1 MIGVVSPLMKYSIVL
16 EKEVANLHLDAHAKI
31 DRGNV
36 IYTAGYIR
44 YRAAM
49 YEEQLQATIA
59 RLMSQSTDSTPPP
72 CYSQPNHC
80 ERGCLRE

>member
-1 MIGVVSPLMKYSIVL
+1 MIGVVSPLIEYSIVL
-16 EKEVANLHLDAHAKI
+16 DKEVANLHLDAHAKI

-36 IYTAGYIR
+36 ICTAGYIR

-59 RLMSQSTDSTPPP
+59 RLMSQSTDSTPPSVTHSP
-72 CYSQPNHC
+72 ITVN
-80 ERGCLRE
+80 EVV